1 MAYIGNVELEISVGA
16 IPLVERVERQAARI
30 VFLEA
35 VIEMLQPGWHEQDA
49 GKRSCDALRHGEPM
63 RDRPRDMPYLP
74 PLKDGEPLDYQLGVG
89 VADTSPTRGDIL
101 ACAMRAPG

>member
-1 MAYIGNVELEISVGA
+1 MHAAKKNMQGAMNYVEHDAVS
-16 IPLVERVERQAARI
+16 RV
-30 VFLEA
+30 
-35 VIEMLQPGWHEQDA
+35 
-49 GKRSCDALRHGEPM
+49 LRHGEPL

-101 ACAMRAPG
+101 ARAMRAPGH

>member
-1 MAYIGNVELEISVGA
+1 MTNVEHDVAS
-16 IPLVERVERQAARI
+16 RV
-30 VFLEA
+30 
-35 VIEMLQPGWHEQDA
+35 LQ
-49 GKRSCDALRHGEPM
+49 CGEPM

-89 VADTSPTRGDIL
+89 VADAPSTVGDIL